1 MIQDCLVCN
10 FSLLLGCCLFVS
22 QIYFSNGQT
31 ACTITLTT
39 FLSRIS
45 QHIFSSTIEKF
56 GEANCQSVS
65 FRQDF

>member
-10 FSLLLGCCLFVS
+10 FSLLLACCLFVS

-39 FLSRIS
+39 FFYQGL
-45 QHIFSSTIEKF
+45 
-56 GEANCQSVS
+56 ANVYFPAQ
-65 FRQDF
+65 